1 MQLSKSTF
9 IRGYDCPIRIRHAV
23 DRRASNTERNEFL
36 RLLAEGGF
44 QFEFLVR
51 HAFPGQEINVDIRDP
66 ELSHAATVDAIRNLL
81 SAGGGVLHQATLSYG
96 GCVARI
102 DMLSILP
109 DAMDL
114 CEINAKSFECPDGTS
129 ASDSVING
137 DAVMMGHQGVR
148 TKWLRYVAD
157 VAFQSWVAE
166 RALAASGIGALVV
179 RPRLVLV
186 NKKAIC
192 SEFDAFGNI
201 AFDAARCVDAQR
213 VTSADMRWVKEPPG
227 QFRSQLILEI
237 DVSNAVRALRTGPA
251 MSRAAAWRQKGID
264 GMALDAVAILA
275 GTLEVDSATERGIKC
290 RDCEFR
296 ASDAARPLSGF
307 DLCWGDS
314 ARQAEELLSL
324 SRPSGY
330 DPGIGPAA
338 GWRRANANRLTP
350 ADWVTLTI
358 DRMPA
363 GSVRIG
369 MLPLDAGAGVQSK
382 TRNLQIAAAHAGKTQ
397 VSPAFRQKVVSALT
411 LDGRASRMHF
421 LDFETTMSC
430 LPLAPGM
437 RPYEEVA
444 FQFSCHTGMFDGK
457 QALLSE
463 VCHAEYLDERRNASG
478 SVLDDDR
485 LFVDALLEA
494 VGRDSTPI
502 FHWANHER
510 KILARIRIRLAEA
523 GAAAD
528 PGAECVDATRVT
540 FLDDLI
546 GTGGRGG
553 RLVDMLNIASGNVM
567 APGQGG
573 RYSMKSLLPA
583 ICRDPEIRQL
593 VGTLMGGE
601 LAIEPATADPYKL
614 LPPLPGAPAEAAD
627 DEGIGEDP
635 HHEEGDGIRCGTD
648 AMRAFQQLRFESVAR
663 WKDFDRAALIAVL
676 KRYCK
681 LDTSAMVAV
690 WTWMVRLADDSE
702 DLASDA
708 VSGMPPNGTSGH
720 GGETSYRP
728 TG

>member
-9 IRGYDCPIRIRHAV
+9 IRGYDCPIRLRHVA

-51 HAFPGQEINVDIRDP
+51 HAFPGEEIHGDIRDP
-66 ELSHAATVDAIRNLL
+66 EVSHAATVEAIRKLH
-81 SAGGGVLHQATLSYG
+81 SAGGGVLHQATLWYG
-96 GCVARI
+96 GCVARM
-102 DMLSILP
+102 DMVRISP
-109 DAMDL
+109 DAIDL
-114 CEINAKSFECPDGTS
+114 CEIKAKSFVCPDGIS
-129 ASDSVING
+129 AADPVIDG
-137 DAVMMGHQGVR
+137 DAVIMGKQGVR

-166 RALAASGIGALVV
+166 QALAASGIRAVVV
-179 RPRLVLV
+179 RPRLVVV

-192 SEFDAFGNI
+192 GDHDAFGNI
-201 AFDAARCVDAQR
+201 VVDAARCVDAQR
-213 VTSADMRWVKEPPG
+213 VTSADMRWVKEPPAR
-227 QFRSQLILEI
+227 FRSPLILEI
-237 DVSNAVRALRTGPA
+237 DVSNAVRSLRTGPA
-251 MSRAAAWRQKGID
+251 MSRAATWGHKGID

-275 GTLEVDSATERGIKC
+275 GTLTVDSTTERGLKC

-296 ASDAARPLSGF
+296 ASDASRPLSGF
-307 DLCWGDS
+307 DVCWGDS
-314 ARQAEELLSL
+314 ARQAQELLSL

-330 DPGIGPAA
+330 NPGIGTAA
-338 GWRRANANRLTP
+338 GGRPAKAKRLSP
-350 ADWVTLTI
+350 PDWVTLTI

-363 GSVRIG
+363 ESVRIG
-369 MLPLDAGAGVQSK
+369 MLPLDAGAGVHSD
-382 TRNLQIAAAHAGKTQ
+382 TRNLQIAAEHSGMTQ
-397 VSPAFRQKVVSALT
+397 VSSAFRHEVSATLA

-444 FQFSCHTGMFDGK
+444 FQFSCHTGTFDGK
-457 QALLSE
+457 QPLLSD

-478 SVLDDDR
+478 SVHDDDR
-485 LFVDALLEA
+485 LFVDALREA
-494 VGRDSTPI
+494 VGEDSTPI

-510 KILARIRIRLAEA
+510 KILARIRTRLAEA

-528 PGAECVDATRVT
+528 PGAERGDASRLT
-540 FLDDLI
+540 FLDGLI
-546 GTGGRGG
+546 GADGRGG
-553 RLVDMLNIASGNVM
+553 RLVDMLKVASGNVM
-567 APGQGG
+567 TPGQGG

-583 ICRDPEIRQL
+583 ICRDPKIRQL

-601 LAIEPATADPYKL
+601 LAIGPATADPYKL
-614 LPPLPGAPAEAAD
+614 LPPIPGAPGDAAE
-627 DEGIGEDP
+627 DEGAGEDP
-635 HHEEGDGIRCGTD
+635 DHEEVDGIRCGTD

-690 WTWMVRLADDSE
+690 WTWMVRLAGVSE
-702 DLASDA
+702 DPASCA
-708 VSGMPPNGTSGH
+708 VPGLPPNGMSGH
-720 GGETSYRP
+720 VGETTYRP
-728 TG
+728 NG